1 MPLVDLKTNLKS
13 LKYGR
18 DQPFGGSS
26 NQPYIKTP
34 IPENPDEIGNPQG
47 IDYLLRNGSLYV
59 ETAQNDSSRILNL
72 LTDTTS
78 QVGEFWRNK
87 QRQLSLQSTWRFPL
101 SLPVSQIYNQQ
112 QTLDQVA
119 FKAGTSFSVG
129 SVGNLNFT
137 GPNRQTLETAS
148 GGTINLGTASSGPWY
163 HIYKQGGQSLP
174 SLGYLNPLNY
184 GNAYKLADQA
194 GINRLTNLYRTKV
207 STSQNLIGQAAQIA
221 NSILLGVTPDIAPG
235 SDLFLQTYYGG
246 TDTYGGQ
253 VSVIPRTTF
262 STNKLRSFDNN
273 SNQNIITFDQNF
285 LGNLTIGSTSTGVT
299 QGANLF
305 LPSLLKPETF
315 IYGANSVVT
324 YTDFRKTLKDAPVGI
339 GAVVPK
345 DKKDKL
351 AATDYRTFNREKTF
365 KTGNPG
371 QKDLNRDNPYGP
383 ITFGPN
389 KTPTNVTSDE
399 ISLKPLY
406 TNANVDNETEQSD
419 LIKFTISSV
428 DNDEPSQ
435 RTWIHFRAFIN
446 SFGDS
451 YNAGWNSYKYV
462 GRAENFYRYSS
473 FNRSIKLSFTAAV
486 QSRQEQLP
494 LYQKLNYLASLTA
507 PDYSESGFMR
517 GNLIYLTVGDWL
529 VDVPG
534 ILNGINLNIPDNSP
548 WEIARNTNGTIQK
561 DIAQLPFVV
570 EVSGFDFIPIHNFV
584 PKKNAPFIGAPIF
597 NSNRNYFVPTNF
609 EEALSEINPN
619 PIPSNLA

>member
-26 NQPYIKTP
+26 NQPYIQTP

-101 SLPVSQIYNQQ
+101 SLPVSQIYNQD

-119 FKAGTSFSVG
+119 FKAGQF
-129 SVGNLNFT
+129 GN
-137 GPNRQTLETAS
+137 P
-148 GGTINLGTASSGPWY
+148 GPWY
-163 HIYKQGGQSLP
+163 HIYKQGGLSLP

-184 GNAYKLADQA
+184 GNSYKLADQA

-207 STSQNLIGQAAQIA
+207 STSQNLIGQVAQVA
-221 NSILLGVTPDIAPG
+221 NSVLLGVTPDIFPG

-246 TDTYGGQ
+246 TDNYGTP
-253 VSVIPRTTF
+253 VSIIPRTTF

-285 LGNLTIGSTSTGVT
+285 LGNLTIGNTSSGQT

-419 LIKFTISSV
+419 LIKFTISAV
-428 DNDEPSQ
+428 DNDTPSQ

-451 YNAGWNSYKYV
+451 FNAGWNSYKYV

-548 WEIARNTNGTIQK
+548 WEIARNTDGTIQK
-561 DIAQLPFVV
+561 DIAQLPFIV

-597 NSNRNYFVPTNF
+597 NSNRNYFVPINF
-609 EEALSEINPN
+609 KEALTEINSN